1 MVSIYTVQSNTT
13 DYKSFYPTETDEN
26 AILEMRGALDFHGK
40 PRKDDWISMPVYLR
54 ELEDYNIGK
63 QSIPDIVS
71 LRSTLVLSEKAK
83 KVLMPYLSYE
93 DELLPLE
100 HENDT
105 WYVLNVVKKMDMALD
120 REKTTYYV
128 DELMEVT
135 GAKKYVFKSELLNG
149 VHLFK
154 LGVSNFITIY
164 CSEQFKKAIE
174 DNYLTGVKF
183 EEL

>member
-1 MVSIYTVQSNTT
+1 MVSVYTVQSNTT

-54 ELEDYNIGK
+54 ELEDCNIGK
-63 QSIPDIVS
+63 QPIPDIVS
-71 LRSTLVLSEKAK
+71 LRSTLVFSEKAK
-83 KVLMPYLSYE
+83 KLLIPYLSNE

-100 HENDT
+100 YENDT
-105 WYVLNVVKKMDMALD
+105 WYVLNVVTKMEAALD

-128 DELMEVT
+128 DDSMDVT
-135 GAKKYVFKSELLNG
+135 GAKKYAFSSEELKG

-154 LGVSNFITIY
+154 LGISNYITIY
-164 CSEQFKKAIE
+164 CSERLKKAVE
-174 DNYLTGVKF
+174 DNNLTGVIF
-183 EEL
+183 EKL